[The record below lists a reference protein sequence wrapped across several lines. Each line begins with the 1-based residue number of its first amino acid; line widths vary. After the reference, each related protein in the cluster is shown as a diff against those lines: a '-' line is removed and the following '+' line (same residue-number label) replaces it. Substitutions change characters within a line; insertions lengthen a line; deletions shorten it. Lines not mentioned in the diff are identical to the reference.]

1 MINIEQAANKK
12 YPVPRELDGVY
23 TRIIRDGKPVNRCF
37 SDLTSEEQE
46 RFMQNLDK
54 NGLITLCKHLTEV
67 MRSIADE
74 FDISCKE
81 TEE

>member
-1 MINIEQAANKK
+1 MNYDEMETKIK

-37 SDLTSEEQE
+37 SDLTLEEQE
-46 RFMQNLDK
+46 RFLQNLDK
-54 NGLITLCKHLTEV
+54 NGLITLCKHITEV

-74 FDISCKE
+74 FDIICKE

>member
-1 MINIEQAANKK
+1 MINNEHAINNK

-46 RFMQNLDK
+46 RFLQNLDK
-54 NGLITLCKHLTEV
+54 NGLITLCKHITEV

-74 FDISCKE
+74 FDIICKE

>member
-1 MINIEQAANKK
+1 MNYDEMDTKIK

-23 TRIIRDGKPVNRCF
+23 SRVIRDGKPVNRCF

-54 NGLITLCKHLTEV
+54 NGLMTFANT
-67 MRSIADE
+67 
-74 FDISCKE
+74 
-81 TEE
+81 

>member
-1 MINIEQAANKK
+1 MNYDEMETKIK

-37 SDLTSEEQE
+37 SDLTLEEQE
-46 RFMQNLDK
+46 RFLQNLDK
-54 NGLITLCKHLTEV
+54 NGLITLCKHITEV

-74 FDISCKE
+74 FDIIFKE

>member
-1 MINIEQAANKK
+1 MINNEHAINNK

-23 TRIIRDGKPVNRCF
+23 SRVIRDGKPVNRCF

-46 RFMQNLDK
+46 HFMQNLDK
-54 NGLITLCKHLTEV
+54 NGLMTLCNHITEV
-67 MRSIADE
+67 MRNLADE
-74 FDISCKE
+74 FDIIRKE

>member
-1 MINIEQAANKK
+1 MINNEHAINNQ

-23 TRIIRDGKPVNRCF
+23 SRVIRDGKPVNRCF

-54 NGLITLCKHLTEV
+54 NGLITLCKHITEV

-74 FDISCKE
+74 FDIICKE
-81 TEE
+81 AEE

>member
-1 MINIEQAANKK
+1 MINNEHAINNQ

-23 TRIIRDGKPVNRCF
+23 SRVIRDGKPVNRCF

-54 NGLITLCKHLTEV
+54 NGLMTLCKNITEV
-67 MRSIADE
+67 MRNLADV
-74 FDISCKE
+74 FDIICKE

>member
-1 MINIEQAANKK
+1 MMRWIPKSNTPFQENWT
-12 YPVPRELDGVY
+12 GVY

-46 RFMQNLDK
+46 RFLQNLDK
-54 NGLITLCKHLTEV
+54 NGLITLCKHITEV

-74 FDISCKE
+74 FDIICKE